1 MEEETRLAAAPGY
14 IPSYIPISAMTARQ
28 LANVAEDVEKKV
40 LLAPNGYRKTSM
52 KIHSVQNGRP

>member
-28 LANVAEDVEKKV
+28 LANVAEDVEKKSFV
-40 LLAPNGYRKTSM
+40 SPQWLS
-52 KIHSVQNGRP
+52 